1 MPEDGETTLFGKK
14 VNALQSDVNFVGDQ
28 INGTLKYVTGYTGFS
43 GNPDYQ
49 EGNFLAFKV
58 APSLGE
64 GATYTIE
71 VVNGHSGPVQ
81 LDSDMN
87 AVIRIESNSTQSLKI
102 VGTLGEDSVER
113 IYSFAGLT
121 LEAES

>member
-14 VNALQSDVNFVGDQ
+14 VSALQSDVNFVGDQ

-43 GNPDYQ
+43 GSPDYQ
-49 EGNFLAFKV
+49 EGNFFAFKV

-102 VGTLGEDSVER
+102 VGTKGDDSGTR

-121 LEAES
+121 LEAAS

>member
-14 VNALQSDVNFVGDQ
+14 VNELQSDVNFVGDNIQ
-28 INGTLKYVTGYTGFS
+28 GTLKYVTGYTGFS
-43 GNPDYQ
+43 GDPDLQ

-58 APSLGE
+58 APSLGD
-64 GATYTIE
+64 GATYTVE

-102 VGTLGEDSVER
+102 VGTLDEDSVER
-113 IYSFAGLT
+113 IYSFSGLT

>member
-14 VNALQSDVNFVGDQ
+14 VSALQSDVNFVGDQ

-49 EGNFLAFKV
+49 KGNFLAFKV

-64 GATYTIE
+64 GATYTME
-71 VVNGHSGPVQ
+71 VVGGHSGPVE

-102 VGTLGEDSVER
+102 VGTKGDDSITR

>member
-1 MPEDGETTLFGKK
+1 M
-14 VNALQSDVNFVGDQ
+14 
-28 INGTLKYVTGYTGFS
+28 KYVTGYTGFS
-43 GNPDYQ
+43 GDPDLQ

-64 GATYTIE
+64 DATYTIE
-71 VVNGHSGPVQ
+71 IIGGDHGPVQ
-81 LDSDMN
+81 LDSNMN
-87 AVIRIESNSTQSLKI
+87 AVIRIKSNSTQSLKI
-102 VGTLGEDSVER
+102 VGTVDEKSVER

>member
-1 MPEDGETTLFGKK
+1 M
-14 VNALQSDVNFVGDQ
+14 
-28 INGTLKYVTGYTGFS
+28 KYVTGYTGFS
-43 GNPDYQ
+43 GDPDLQ

-64 GATYTIE
+64 DATYTIE
-71 VVNGHSGPVQ
+71 IINGHSGPAQ

-87 AVIRIESNSTQSLKI
+87 AVIRIESNSTQSLKL
-102 VGTLGEDSVER
+102 VGTLDDKSVER

>member
-14 VNALQSDVNFVGDQ
+14 VSELQSDVNFVGDNIQ
-28 INGTLKYVTGYTGFS
+28 GTLKYVTGYTGFS
-43 GNPDYQ
+43 GDPDLQ

-58 APSLGE
+58 APSLGD
-64 GATYTIE
+64 GATYTVE
-71 VVNGHSGPVQ
+71 VVNSHSSPVT
-81 LDSDMN
+81 LDRDMN

-102 VGTLGEDSVER
+102 VGTVGEKTVER

>member
-14 VNALQSDVNFVGDQ
+14 VSALQSDVNFVGDQ

-102 VGTLGEDSVER
+102 VGTKGDDSVTR

>member
-1 MPEDGETTLFGKK
+1 M
-14 VNALQSDVNFVGDQ
+14 
-28 INGTLKYVTGYTGFS
+28 TGYTGFS
-43 GNPDYQ
+43 GDPNLQ
-49 EGNFLAFKV
+49 SGNYLAFKV
-58 APSLGE
+58 ANSLGE

-71 VVNGHSGPVQ
+71 VVGGHSGPVQ
-81 LDSDMN
+81 LDNDRI

-102 VGTLGEDSVER
+102 VGTKGDDSVTR